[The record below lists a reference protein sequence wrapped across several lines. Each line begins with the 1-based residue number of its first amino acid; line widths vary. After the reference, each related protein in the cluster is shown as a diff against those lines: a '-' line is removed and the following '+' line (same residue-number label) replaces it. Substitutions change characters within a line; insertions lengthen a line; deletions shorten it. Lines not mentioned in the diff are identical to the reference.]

1 MIPPHGPNEQT
12 VLGPFPAGALRS
24 VLAALRNDSTTI
36 DLDRR
41 CALSFDRAGRLI
53 RAFWDG
59 RSIRRGLDDRFVE
72 KRKTGPYPWSFARR
86 ELAPAERLALL
97 DGVVREISA
106 IRDRVCGGSSGL
118 PKGEAADLCGRL
130 TAVLAWTPGALDAD
144 AARFRSI
151 YLPVPILPPDQ
162 YEALV
167 VQVTEGCAYNQCA
180 FCRFYRDRAFRAK
193 PASELREHLRAV
205 RTFFGAGISLRR
217 SVFLADANALV
228 LSPSRLVE
236 AFDLLREELPFG
248 PGALRGVYSFI
259 DAFSDAPKSPAH
271 FRSLAER
278 GLRRV
283 YLGLETGCDEL
294 LQFLEKPGSR
304 EEAVT
309 LVQTL
314 RAAGVAVGII
324 VLLGVGGERYL
335 ERHVALTL
343 ATLEAMRLGSNDILY
358 LSPLTAD
365 PDSPYRRRE
374 REAGMRPL
382 PDAEMA
388 AQLSAIKAGL
398 RAGPAGRPKV
408 AVYDIRDFLY

>member
-1 MIPPHGPNEQT
+1 
-12 VLGPFPAGALRS
+12 
-24 VLAALRNDSTTI
+24 
-36 DLDRR
+36 
-41 CALSFDRAGRLI
+41 
-53 RAFWDG
+53 
-59 RSIRRGLDDRFVE
+59 
-72 KRKTGPYPWSFARR
+72 
-86 ELAPAERLALL
+86 
-97 DGVVREISA
+97 
-106 IRDRVCGGSSGL
+106 
-118 PKGEAADLCGRL
+118 
-130 TAVLAWTPGALDAD
+130 
-144 AARFRSI
+144 
-151 YLPVPILPPDQ
+151 
-162 YEALV
+162 
-167 VQVTEGCAYNQCA
+167 
-180 FCRFYRDRAFRAK
+180 
-193 PASELREHLRAV
+193 
-205 RTFFGAGISLRR
+205 
-217 SVFLADANALV
+217 VFLADANALV
-228 LSPSRLVE
+228 LSPSRLEE

-259 DAFSDAPKSPAH
+259 DAFSGAPRSPAH

-294 LQFLEKPGSR
+294 LQFLEKPGSS

-343 ATLEAMRLGSNDILY
+343 AALEAMRLGPNDILY

-374 REAGMRPL
+374 REAGIRPL
-382 PDAEMA
+382 TDAEMT

-398 RAGPAGRPKV
+398 RVGPAGRPKV